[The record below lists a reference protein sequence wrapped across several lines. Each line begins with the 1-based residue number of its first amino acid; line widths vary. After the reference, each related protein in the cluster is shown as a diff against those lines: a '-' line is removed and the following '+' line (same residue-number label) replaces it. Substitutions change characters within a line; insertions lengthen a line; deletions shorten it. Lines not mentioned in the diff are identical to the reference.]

1 MGLYANKMPENRR
14 DGANRGQGM
23 SAGHADTARR
33 SMSLLNNPAVRAYA
47 VQAVVLIVLL
57 WAGYEV
63 VKNTLANLD
72 KLNKNFGFDFFIQTA
87 GFDILQSLIGY
98 SSSSNYGRA
107 LMVGLLNTLMVAVI
121 GVFFA
126 TILGFTAGIMR
137 LSRNWLVAKVATIYV
152 ETVRNIPL
160 LLQMFIWYGLV
171 LKPLPDPRNAISIF
185 DSIFLTQKGIF
196 IPAPIFGQ
204 GAWIA
209 AVFLAAAIAAAVA
222 IRIWAKRRQEAT
234 GQQFPHL
241 LTGIA
246 LVVLAP
252 IAGLAIAG
260 WPLTWDMPVL
270 GTGFIKNFSGGLP
283 FYPEFVA
290 MVLALSI
297 YTGAFIAEIVRAG
310 ILAVSHGQTE
320 AAHALG
326 LRHGPT
332 LRLVIIPQAL
342 RVIIPPLAS
351 QYLNLTKNSSL
362 ATAIG
367 YPDLVHIGGVVNNQS
382 GRILEVVLIWMV
394 IYLTLSLLTS
404 GVMNWYNARKKLVE
418 R

>member
-1 MGLYANKMPENRR
+1 
-14 DGANRGQGM
+14 M
-23 SAGHADTARR
+23 SATKIESAGPSTP
-33 SMSLLNNPAVRAYA
+33 LLNNPTVRAYA
-47 VQAVVLIVLL
+47 VQAAVILL
-57 WAGYEV
+57 MLLAGYEM
-63 VKNTLANLD
+63 VKNTAANLD
-72 KLNKNFGFDFFIQTA
+72 KLNKNFGFDFFIQTS

-107 LMVGLLNTLMVAVI
+107 LAVGFLNTLLVAVI
-121 GVFFA
+121 GIFFA

-137 LSRNWLVAKVATIYV
+137 LSKNWLVAKVAAIYV
-152 ETVRNIPL
+152 ETVRNVPL

-171 LKPLPDPRNAISIF
+171 LKPLPDTKNAINFF
-185 DSIFLTQKGIF
+185 DAIFLSQKGIF
-196 IPAPIFGQ
+196 IPAPVFGE
-204 GAWIA
+204 GAWLA
-209 AVFLAAAIAAAVA
+209 FVMLAAAIAAAVT
-222 IRIWAKRRQEAT
+222 IRVWARRRQEAT
-234 GQQFPHL
+234 GQQFPHV

-252 IAGLAIAG
+252 ILGLTLAG
-260 WPLTWDMPVL
+260 WPLVWDYPVL
-270 GTGFIKNFSGGLP
+270 GTGFIKNFNGGLP

-310 ILAVSHGQTE
+310 IQAVSHGQSE

-326 LRHGPT
+326 LRHRPT

-367 YPDLVHIGGVVNNQS
+367 YPDLVAIGGVVNNQS

-394 IYLTLSLLTS
+394 VYLTLSLLTS